1 MPRFQITA
9 EGLEKLRVTC
19 PGCSGDALVLALR
32 NREMQSY
39 EVLRRSDDGRQWW
52 FQVTFKP
59 GGGGTGA
66 SEDSSVTKVVSV
78 YRIED

>member
-1 MPRFQITA
+1 MSKYQITA
-9 EGLEKLRVTC
+9 EGLEELRVNC

-32 NREMQSY
+32 NREMQGY

-52 FQVTFKP
+52 FQVTFRP
-59 GGGGTGA
+59 GGTVA